1 MEPDFERRLIQSMSG
16 CSSLSSSPFSSPVSS
31 PSPIKHSDRFIP
43 LRSLSQP
50 SAFFIDQEQMHK
62 GPMVDKKSSRD
73 PSITTT
79 TTNTGTNSSTNGTT
93 IAADR
98 TKDILTYQAL
108 LQNEMF
114 GTQIDSLY
122 DEQHMNSVYSN
133 SNSNH
138 HLTGNTNQPGTN
150 DSPMNGG
157 VNTQGG
163 NATVN
168 VPSVGGLIHTTS
180 ISGINGILCQSSQQR
195 LPYTNTNSSLLR
207 TRDPNTIFRYSARRN
222 A

>member
-1 MEPDFERRLIQSMSG
+1 MEPDFERRLVQSMSG

-31 PSPIKHSDRFIP
+31 PLAIKYSDRYIP

-50 SAFFIDQEQMHK
+50 SAFYVDQEQTHK
-62 GPMVDKKSSRD
+62 GPMIDKKSSRD
-73 PSITTT
+73 PAS
-79 TTNTGTNSSTNGTT
+79 TTNTGTNSSSTNGTT

-133 SNSNH
+133 GNSNH
-138 HLTGNTNQPGTN
+138 HHTIGNTNQPGNNDTN
-150 DSPMNGG
+150 ITGG
-157 VNTQGG
+157 LITQGG
-163 NATVN
+163 ATTVN
-168 VPSVGGLIHTTS
+168 GQTIGPQIHTTS
-180 ISGINGILCQSSQQR
+180 IAGINVKGFI
-195 LPYTNTNSSLLR
+195 
-207 TRDPNTIFRYSARRN
+207 
-222 A
+222 

>member
-16 CSSLSSSPFSSPVSS
+16 CSSLSSSPFSSPISS

-50 SAFFIDQEQMHK
+50 SAFFIDQEQTYK
-62 GPMVDKKSSRD
+62 GPMIDKKSSRD
-73 PSITTT
+73 PSTTTTT
-79 TTNTGTNSSTNGTT
+79 TTNPNGNSSTNATT

-122 DEQHMNSVYSN
+122 DEHHMNSSYLN
-133 SNSNH
+133 GNSNH
-138 HLTGNTNQPGTN
+138 LHTTGPTNQSGNT
-150 DSPMNGG
+150 DAIINGG
-157 VNTQGG
+157 I
-163 NATVN
+163 NAQAGITTTTTTTV
-168 VPSVGGLIHTTS
+168 SGQIHTTS
-180 ISGINGILCQSSQQR
+180 ISGINVNI
-195 LPYTNTNSSLLR
+195 
-207 TRDPNTIFRYSARRN
+207 IFNFFY
-222 A
+222 